1 MTSVAVQNATQVSS
15 SPLELRT
22 YGVSKSYGATVA
34 LEHADIVLRAG
45 EVHAL
50 LGENGAGKST
60 LVRILTGAVV
70 PDQGDMQ
77 LHGKPYRPQNII
89 EARAHQV
96 ATAFQELSL
105 VPNLSVSQNLL
116 LPKLEKSGLGLI
128 SARKVIA
135 KGQEIL
141 RRHGLERID
150 AAATVSDLPLA
161 ERQRIEITRS
171 LENAGRVLILDEPTA
186 SLAETDWLFEQIRK
200 AQARG
205 VAVLY
210 ISHRLA
216 EVREICTVAT
226 VLRNGRTIATV
237 GLEDASDSDIF
248 EMMVGHPVD
257 QDRADA
263 REIDSTRQQRIV
275 VENLCSDN
283 VDDISF
289 TLREGEVLGIAAL
302 EAQGQRELFRTLAGL
317 QTRQSGTI
325 KVDGKPAKF
334 KSPRD
339 ALRFESG
346 ICYLPE
352 ERKTEGI
359 LAGLSSATNVVLPL
373 LSSIARF
380 GFVGRDAERDAARD
394 AANQV
399 DMDERYLDFAIGDL
413 SGGNQQKT
421 LMARTLATGVKT
433 LLLFDPTRGVDV
445 GTKESIYAAIGAFAD
460 QGGSVLFYSS
470 ELPEIVQLADR
481 CLVLYNRRIFQEF
494 VGHDISEQRLV
505 AAMIGHN
512 NAAETEMETV

>member
-1 MTSVAVQNATQVSS
+1 MSS
-15 SPLELRT
+15 SAAQIPIQASQSTLELRAN
-22 YGVSKSYGATVA
+22 GVSKSYGATVA

-70 PDQGDMQ
+70 PDRGDMQ
-77 LHGKPYRPQNII
+77 LHGEPYRPQNIT

-105 VPNLSVSQNLL
+105 VPNLSVAQNLL
-116 LPKLEKSGLGLI
+116 LPKLEKSALGLI
-128 SARKVIA
+128 SARRVIA

-141 RRHGLERID
+141 ARHGLERID
-150 AAATVSDLPLA
+150 AATMVGDLPLA
-161 ERQRIEITRS
+161 ERQRIEIARS

-186 SLAETDWLFEQIRK
+186 SLAETEWLFTQIRA

-237 GLEDASDSDIF
+237 GLEEASDNDIF

-257 QDRADA
+257 KVRPEARA
-263 REIDSTRQQRIV
+263 IDGATQKRIV

-289 TLREGEVLGIAAL
+289 ELRAGEILGIAAL
-302 EAQGQRELFRTLAGL
+302 EAQGQRELFRILAGL
-317 QTRQSGTI
+317 QSYRSGTI

-334 KSPRD
+334 NSPRE

-346 ICYLPE
+346 ISYLPE

-359 LAGLSSATNVVLPL
+359 LAGLSAATNVVLPL
-373 LSSIARF
+373 LPSIARA
-380 GFVGRDAERDAARD
+380 GFVGRDAEQDTARGAAG
-394 AANQV
+394 QV
-399 DMDERYLDFAIGDL
+399 DMNERYLDFAIGDL
-413 SGGNQQKT
+413 SGGNQQKA
-421 LMARTLATGVKT
+421 LMARSLATGAKT

-445 GTKESIYAAIGAFAD
+445 GTKESIYAAIDAFAD

-481 CLVLYNRRIFQEF
+481 CMVLYHSRIFQEF
-494 VGHDISEQRLV
+494 VGGDISEQRLV
-505 AAMIGHN
+505 AAMIGHRN
-512 NAAETEMETV
+512 LAEPELEAV